1 MLMLACGF
9 LFSGIVSYCDRY
21 SDGMKRVLKT
31 FGPVP
36 EFSGATAEK
45 VNQVCGLP
53 KGSWEGKLAHTAP
66 PPVPSVG
73 GALSVATVWTLGSS

>member
-1 MLMLACGF
+1 MLACGF

-45 VNQVCGLP
+45 VNQVCGLS
-53 KGSWEGKLAHTAP
+53 KGSWEGKLVHTAHL
-66 PPVPSVG
+66 PPVQSVG
-73 GALSVATVWTLGSS
+73 RALSVATVLTLASS